1 MQVERIR
8 ELLAV
13 DPPKPRALSKIGF
26 VQYLVILSDVNVDDV
41 VVNDYG
47 DFRILLTQEIVN

>member
-13 DPPKPRALSKIGF
+13 DPPKPCALTKTGF
-26 VQYLVILSDVNVDDV
+26 VQYPVILPDVNVDDV